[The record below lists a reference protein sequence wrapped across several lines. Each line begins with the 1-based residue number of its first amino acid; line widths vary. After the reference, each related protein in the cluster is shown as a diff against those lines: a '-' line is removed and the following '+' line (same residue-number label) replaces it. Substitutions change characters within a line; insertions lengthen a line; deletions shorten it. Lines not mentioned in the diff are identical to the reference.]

1 MEEALA
7 GPQALKWWKAMQ
19 NEVNTFDKLDTT
31 KLTEL
36 PYKRK
41 AMGNKWVL
49 TLKQDENGEP
59 VCYKAQLVVQG
70 FSQQPG
76 INFDKTFAPVV
87 QLDSICTLVLLA
99 NNNNWDIVMDMKFL
113 Q

>member
-1 MEEALA
+1 MAANNPTMEEALA

-36 PYKRK
+36 TYKRK

-49 TLKQDENGEP
+49 MLKQDENGEP
-59 VCYKAQLVVQG
+59 MQTKVFKVPLSNDDLHKTYKPQEYPQYAML
-70 FSQQPG
+70 S
-76 INFDKTFAPVV
+76 
-87 QLDSICTLVLLA
+87 
-99 NNNNWDIVMDMKFL
+99 
-113 Q
+113 